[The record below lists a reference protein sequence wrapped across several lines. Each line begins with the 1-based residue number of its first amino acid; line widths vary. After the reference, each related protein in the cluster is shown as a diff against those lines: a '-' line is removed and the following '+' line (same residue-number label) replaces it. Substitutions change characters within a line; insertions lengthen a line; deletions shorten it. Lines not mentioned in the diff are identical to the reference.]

1 MKDRTCF
8 VSNSSSSSVVL
19 KDRALADSICGS
31 LGISG
36 LGRPATRLDFLNA
49 VASLASAW
57 HDRRMAQAELS
68 ANGVRDIAQVKDRYE
83 RRRYVDAVARN
94 WSRASRMAAPI
105 ELSQGVK
112 DAVEA
117 AVSSCSVSDCGG
129 WKRLVPPPCSWD
141 GVSQA
146 VRRQAESYD
155 LSGWTS
161 YESVSGDPVPCRD
174 DGRLALLWSRLRK
187 AGAEAFWSEN
197 S

>member
-1 MKDRTCF
+1 MKTRTCF

-19 KDRALADSICGS
+19 KDRALADSVCRS

-57 HDRRMAQAELS
+57 YDRRMAQAELS
-68 ANGVRDIAQVKDRYE
+68 ANGVKDIAQVKDKFE
-83 RRRYVDAVARN
+83 RHRYVDAVARN
-94 WSRASRMAAPI
+94 WSRASRMAAPL

-112 DAVEA
+112 DAVEL

-129 WKRLVPPPCSWD
+129 WKRLVPSPGSRD
-141 GVSQA
+141 EVSKA

-155 LSGWTS
+155 LSGWSS
-161 YESVSGDPVPCRD
+161 YESVSSDLVPYRD

-187 AGAEAFWSEN
+187 AGAFWSEN